1 MEKKFNYKQQYGVI
15 VVCSDEKSQAEIYNR
30 LKNDGL
36 TCKIVC
42 V

>member
-1 MEKKFNYKQQYGVI
+1 MEKKFNYRQQFGVI
-15 VVCSDEKSQAEIYNR
+15 VICKDEKDQEAIYSR
-30 LKNDGL
+30 LHGEGL

>member
-1 MEKKFNYKQQYGVI
+1 MEKKFNYRQQYGVI
-15 VVCSDEKSQAEIYNR
+15 VVCKDEKEQEAIYDR
-30 LKNDGL
+30 LRNDGL

>member
-1 MEKKFNYKQQYGVI
+1 MEKKFNYKAQYGVI
-15 VVCSDEKSQAEIYNR
+15 VVCANEGEQEEVYNR
-30 LKNDGL
+30 LRGDGL

>member
-1 MEKKFNYKQQYGVI
+1 MEKKFNYRQQYGVI
-15 VVCSDEKSQAEIYNR
+15 VIRKDEKDQETIYNR
-30 LKNDGL
+30 LQGDGL